1 MVTTMKKR
9 ISILLVC
16 LFMIGNFSIV
26 AASDTTADG
35 FITALD
41 PFYTD
46 QSEFTVFDKQGNEIT
61 EEFYI
66 STKDM
71 HDNNDW
77 EGIKNYFHQN
87 VSSLRHEEYH
97 APTFRN
103 TDLAKTVTETL
114 SGTIDCYDP
123 QYSSKEVAATVRQT
137 IYYNPNTYEIT
148 QYNNPTLISVSCDG
162 LGYTYTNIYS
172 NKINDYTV
180 RLYLSIQFVLAVN
193 EAGQFVYGDLSFF
206 FPYYIEAEYERF
218 NPTLDI
224 TP

>member
-114 SGTIDCYDP
+114 SGVVRNVNNPSHTSD
-123 QYSSKEVAATVRQT
+123 VVVRVRQT

-148 QYNNPTLISVSCDG
+148 QYSSPILTRIDCHSLSYNSIILN
-162 LGYTYTNIYS
+162 S

-180 RLYLSIQFVLAVN
+180 RTQVQIHFFLADGGYEGEYLANPSVILVDYEPFSAV
-193 EAGQFVYGDLSFF
+193 F
-206 FPYYIEAEYERF
+206 
-218 NPTLDI
+218 DI